1 MAGLLG
7 KKIGMTRIY
16 DENGNVVPVTVVQ
29 AGPCYV
35 TQIKTEENDG
45 YVAVQLGYDQKKEK
59 NMTKPILGH
68 LKKNNIPA
76 IRKLKEFYFSDGE
89 KMKLGDTITVDI
101 FTPGEFVKV
110 KGLSKGRGFM
120 GVVKRHGFR
129 GGPKT
134 HGQSDR
140 LRAPGSLGQSSYP
153 SRVYKGIK
161 MAGHMGNEKVTISG
175 QQVVKIDGENNLL
188 FIKGAVPGARN
199 NYLEIHKG

>member
-16 DENGNVVPVTVVQ
+16 DDDGNVVPVSVVE

-45 YVAVQLGYDQKKEK
+45 YEAIQLGFGQKKEK
-59 NMTKPILGH
+59 SMTKPILGH
-68 LKKNNIPA
+68 LKKSNTPA
-76 IRKLKEFYFSDGE
+76 IRKFKEFYFSDSK
-89 KMKLGDTITVDI
+89 KMKLGDAITVDI
-101 FTPGEFVKV
+101 FTPGDFVKI
-110 KGLSKGRGFM
+110 KGLSKGKGFT
-120 GVVKRHGFR
+120 GVVKRYGFK

-153 SRVYKGIK
+153 SRVFKGIK
-161 MAGHMGNEKVTISG
+161 MAGHMGNEKVAITG
-175 QQVVKIDGENNLL
+175 LQVVKVDADNNLL
-188 FIKGAVPGARN
+188 FIKGAIPGARN